1 MDLIKDNGNWS
12 DLNILIEHRVIKHYS
27 FDFWNTI
34 AYSNPQFK
42 KERAIYISDFF
53 HLINKEE
60 EINSAFALIGEE
72 YNLLME
78 NQSIIIS
85 PEALY
90 LKVIK
95 QLNCIKAVDIKKIVE
110 DIEFLFLKYPPI
122 IYAGF
127 LDFLELIDNGNKTI
141 SITSNTA
148 FISGSI
154 IEKFL
159 ESIGLLN
166 KFIFYLFSDRENYGK
181 PHKSIFEKVYIK
193 KKEFE
198 PGINLNEIIHIGDN
212 LNTDYNGAK
221 NIGFQVFHL
230 SPDNS
235 YTYPRYALHSINHIS
250 KIPFSP
256 QDYSRFKFGDYL
268 VAETFAKELFDF
280 FKIQLLD
287 DILKDTQS
295 IIIYSSPYAHI
306 PTSSYYL
313 TAKFYKL
320 LINYLNSYRGNLIK
334 VKLGKINRSQS
345 YTEDYGAMNAI
356 QRYDL
361 IKNDTYSF
369 FDEPEENSLC
379 IFIDDISITGTHQ
392 RVIENLMK
400 NSNYTNKSIFLYFAK
415 LDNQQIDAS
424 FENDLNF
431 AYVNSI
437 ENLLEVI
444 INDTFKITTRTTK
457 FILSLKDADFSFFIE
472 SIWKH
477 KKFELF
483 FHFYSNA
490 LLNNYQTI
498 EIYKNNLS
506 SLSSAINKVNNLTQ
520 NHKVCKN

>member
-1 MDLIKDNGNWS
+1 MGLIKDTGNWD
-12 DLNILIEHRVIKHYS
+12 DLNVMIELGSFKHYS

-34 AYSNPQFK
+34 AFSNPKFK
-42 KERAIYISDFF
+42 IERAIYISKFF
-53 HLINKEE
+53 HLYNKEE

-72 YNLLME
+72 YNLLIE
-78 NQSIIIS
+78 NQSSIIS

-95 QLNCIKAVDIKKIVE
+95 QLKCYREVDIKKIVY
-110 DIEFLFLKYPPI
+110 DIEILFLKYPPI
-122 IYAGF
+122 IYSGF
-127 LDFLELIDNGNKTI
+127 LNFLELIDNGNKTI

-148 FISGSI
+148 FISGSV

-166 KFIFYLFSDRENYGK
+166 KFKFCLFSDRENYGK
-181 PHKSIFEKVYIK
+181 PHKSIFEKIYLK

-198 PGINLNEIIHIGDN
+198 SGTNLNEIIHIGDN
-212 LNTDYNGAK
+212 LTTDYNGAK
-221 NIGFQVFHL
+221 NIGFQAFHL
-230 SPDNS
+230 SPNNS
-235 YTYPRYALHSINHIS
+235 YTYPRYSIYSINDIS
-250 KIPFSP
+250 KPPFSP

-268 VAETFAKELFDF
+268 VAEIFAKELFDF

-287 DILKDTQS
+287 DVLKVTQS

-313 TAKFYKL
+313 TAEFYKL
-320 LINYLNSYRGNLIK
+320 FTNYLNSIKGNLIN

-345 YTEDYGAMNAI
+345 YTEDYGAMNAT

-369 FDEPEENSLC
+369 FDVPEENSLC

-415 LDNQQIDAS
+415 LDNPQIESS

-431 AYVNSI
+431 AFVNSI
-437 ENLLEVI
+437 EKLLEVI
-444 INDTFKITTRTTK
+444 VSDTFKITTRTTK
-457 FILSLKDADFSFFIE
+457 FILSLKDADFNLLIE
-472 SIWKH
+472 SVLKYEKYEIISY
-477 KKFELF
+477 
-483 FHFYSNA
+483 FYNNA
-490 LLNNYQTI
+490 VLNNYEKI
-498 EIYKNNLS
+498 AIYENNLIK
-506 SLSSAINKVNNLTQ
+506 LRSALNN
-520 NHKVCKN
+520 

>member
-1 MDLIKDNGNWS
+1 MNLIKDNGNWS
-12 DLNILIEHRVIKHYS
+12 DLNILIERRVIKHYS

-34 AYSNPQFK
+34 AYSNPKFK
-42 KERAIYISDFF
+42 KERAIYISEFL
-53 HLINKEE
+53 HIINKEE

-72 YNLLME
+72 YNFLME
-78 NQSIIIS
+78 NQSKIIS

-95 QLNCIKAVDIKKIVE
+95 QLNCNKEVDIKKISE
-110 DIEFLFLKYPPI
+110 DIELLFLKYPPL

-127 LDFLELIDNGNKTI
+127 LNFLELNDNENKTI

-148 FISGSI
+148 FISGSA

-159 ESIGLLN
+159 ESIGLLY
-166 KFIFYLFSDRENYGK
+166 KFQFCLFSDREIYGK
-181 PHKSIFEKVYIK
+181 PHKSIFINLYLK

-198 PGINLNEIIHIGDN
+198 PEINYNEIIHIGDN

-221 NIGFQVFHL
+221 NIGFQVFLL
-230 SPDNS
+230 SPNNS
-235 YTYPRYALHSINHIS
+235 YTYPRYALNSIKDIS
-250 KIPFSP
+250 KVPFSM
-256 QDYSRFKFGDYL
+256 QDYSRFKFGDYS
-268 VAETFAKELFDF
+268 VAASFAKELFDF

-313 TAKFYKL
+313 TAEFYKL
-320 LINYLNSYRGNLIK
+320 FTNHLNSKEGTLVK

-356 QRYDL
+356 ERFDL

-379 IFIDDISITGTHQ
+379 VFIDDISITGTHQ
-392 RVIENLMK
+392 KVIEKIMK
-400 NSNYTNKSIFLYFAK
+400 NNNYTNKSIFLYYAK
-415 LDNQQIDAS
+415 IDNPQIEPS

-431 AYVNSI
+431 AFVNSI
-437 ENLLEVI
+437 EKLLEI
-444 INDTFKITTRTTK
+444 IVSDSFKITTRTTK
-457 FILSLKDADFSFFIE
+457 YILRLKDVDINFLIE
-472 SIWKH
+472 S
-477 KKFELF
+477 LF
-483 FHFYSNA
+483 IHEKNDIISYFYTNA
-490 LLNNYQTI
+490 VLNEYDKI
-498 EIYKNNLS
+498 AIYENNLKV
-506 SLSSAINKVNNLTQ
+506 LSSTLNI
-520 NHKVCKN
+520 

>member
-1 MDLIKDNGNWS
+1 MDIIKDNGNWS
-12 DLNILIEHRVIKHYS
+12 DLNILIEHRAIKHYS

-42 KERAIYISDFF
+42 KERAIYISEYF

-60 EINSAFALIGEE
+60 DINSAFALIGEE

-78 NQSIIIS
+78 SQSSIIS

-95 QLNCIKAVDIKKIVE
+95 QLNCNKEVDIKKIVE
-110 DIEFLFLKYPPI
+110 DIELLFLKYPPI
-122 IYAGF
+122 ICSGF
-127 LDFLELIDNGNKTI
+127 LNFLELNDNGNKTI

-148 FISGSI
+148 FISGSV

-166 KFIFYLFSDRENYGK
+166 KFKFCLFSDRENYGK
-181 PHKSIFEKVYIK
+181 PHKSIFEKVYLK

-198 PGINLNEIIHIGDN
+198 PEINLNEIIHIGDN

-221 NIGFQVFHL
+221 NIGFQSFHL
-230 SPDNS
+230 SPNNS
-235 YTYPRYALHSINHIS
+235 YTYPRYAIHSINDVS
-250 KIPFSP
+250 KLSFSP

-287 DILKDTQS
+287 DVLNVTQS
-295 IIIYSSPYAHI
+295 ITIYSSPYAHI

-313 TAKFYKL
+313 TAEFYKL
-320 LINYLNSYRGNLIK
+320 FTNHVNSIKGNLIK
-334 VKLGKINRSQS
+334 VKFGKINRSQS

-356 QRYDL
+356 ERFDL

-392 RVIENLMK
+392 RVIENMMK

-415 LDNQQIDAS
+415 LDNPQIEAS
-424 FENDLNF
+424 FENNLNF
-431 AYVNSI
+431 AFVNSI
-437 ENLLEVI
+437 EKLLEI
-444 INDTFKITTRTTK
+444 IVSDTFKITTRTTK
-457 FILSLKDADFSFFIE
+457 FILSLKDVDFNFLIE
-472 SIWKH
+472 SVLKYEKYEIISY
-477 KKFELF
+477 
-483 FHFYSNA
+483 FYTNA
-490 LLNNYQTI
+490 VKNNYETI
-498 EIYKNNLS
+498 EIYQNNLS
-506 SLSSAINKVNNLTQ
+506 ILRLAINNLKQ
-520 NHKVCKN
+520 NHTLCKN